1 MDTLIIND
9 SNRDSLSPKAL
20 AHHISNML
28 KSASPPFIRADNC
41 SLNDVIMS
49 GEEVICSFTVF
60 LLRLRLK
67 LHFNMLLV

>member
-9 SNRDSLSPKAL
+9 STRDSLSPKAL

-28 KSASPPFIRADNC
+28 KSASPPFIRVDNC

-49 GEEVICSFTVF
+49 GEEAICSFTMFV
-60 LLRLRLK
+60 LRLPLNVA
-67 LHFNMLLV
+67 F